1 MMEPNKATIDAYNHE
16 ASTYITKTPH
26 HYQTYHKP
34 MLNWIDAALS
44 QLGGREVLE
53 IGSATPRD
61 ATYIRHKGYAVQT
74 SDASE
79 KFVDSLQ
86 SQGESAILLNALTD
100 TIPSGYDLIFANA
113 VAPHFT
119 PSNLIKFLEK
129 SFSALSAGGRL
140 AFNLKIGSGDAWI
153 NEKLTAKRF
162 IHYWQ
167 PEEIKEILTGID
179 CKVIFFDA
187 NASGD
192 FPNHHWVNIVI
203 EKT

>member
-1 MMEPNKATIDAYNHE
+1 MIEPNQATIEAYNHE

-26 HYQTYHKP
+26 DYQPYHQP
-34 MLNWIDAALS
+34 MLNWIDTALTD
-44 QLGGREVLE
+44 LRGNDILE

-61 ATYIRHKGYAVQT
+61 ANYIRSKGYSVQT

-79 KFVDSLQ
+79 KFVGSLKA
-86 SQGESAILLNALTD
+86 SGEPALLLNALTD
-100 TIPSGYDLIFANA
+100 TIPEGYDLIFANA

-119 PSNLIKFLEK
+119 PSNLIRFLRK
-129 SFSALSAGGRL
+129 TLSALPSEGRL
-140 AFNLKIGSGDAWI
+140 AFNLKIGSGDDWI

-162 IHYWQ
+162 IHYWM
-167 PEEIKEILTGID
+167 PEDVKRTLVGFD

-192 FPNHHWVNIVI
+192 FPNHHWINIVI
-203 EKT
+203 EKP

>member
-1 MMEPNKATIDAYNHE
+1 MMEPNKATIEAYNHE

-26 HYQTYHKP
+26 HYQAHHKP
-34 MLNWIDAALS
+34 MLNWIDAALA
-44 QLGGREVLE
+44 QLGGKAVLE

-61 ATYIRHKGYAVQT
+61 ATYIRHKGYVVQT

-79 KFVDSLQ
+79 KFVDSLK

-100 TIPSGYDLIFANA
+100 TIPTGYDLIFANA

-119 PSNLIKFLEK
+119 PSNLISFLKK
-129 SFSALSAGGRL
+129 SLLALAPGGRL

-153 NEKLTAKRF
+153 NEKLAEKRF

-167 PEEIKEILTGID
+167 PEEVKEILASTG
-179 CKVIFFDA
+179 CKIIFFDA

-192 FPNHHWVNIVI
+192 FPNHHWINIVI
-203 EKT
+203 EKI